1 MLSTR
6 GSFALETMVSFVCGW
21 QIWKTKTM
29 FTNKKNHQSNFSHI
43 HFFKPYSRNFKIFT
57 GPRPAGS
64 IITGHGFCMGLSV
77 LVAEIW
83 ARNWWSENQA
93 YVCQRLAV
101 RFCQSLLFISEWGI
115 PLNLLWGCAAESMAL
130 CTCSRKKG
138 IICNSV
144 LENNIIAKIGMIF
157 LLLAQW

>member
-101 RFCQSLLFISEWGI
+101 RFCQSLLSSWNGVFLWIYYGGVLLSLWLSAPI
-115 PLNLLWGCAAESMAL
+115 PEKRDLFATLFQKIILLQKM
-130 CTCSRKKG
+130 
-138 IICNSV
+138 
-144 LENNIIAKIGMIF
+144 GMMF
-157 LLLAQW
+157 LSLAQW